1 VHTNNK
7 NQALQ
12 AAKTN
17 QTESKLDND
26 AGERE
31 RNLLLEHGCQNGP

>member
-1 VHTNNK
+1 
-7 NQALQ
+7 LQ

-17 QTESKLDND
+17 QTESKLEND

-31 RNLLLEHGCQNGP
+31 REREREREKFTS